1 MSINDFEQ
9 VKEIGSGSFGTV
21 LLVKRKTDGE
31 IYAMKR
37 VKVSKMS
44 IKDREN
50 ALNEVRMLASLRHT
64 NVIDYK
70 EAFYDEESTTL
81 NIVMEHADEGDLANK
96 IKNHKTSKKYIP
108 EADIWSYLIQLIHG
122 LKSLHTKKIM
132 HRDLK
137 SANIFLTKNGVV
149 KIGDLNVSK
158 LVKLQFLYTQTGTP
172 YYASPEVWSEKPYDF
187 KSDIW
192 SLGCI
197 IYEMTALKPPFR
209 AQSMEALYKSIMRGV
224 YEPIPNIYSKEL
236 RDIIATILQIDPSK
250 RPHCDGLLNNSLIKK
265 KMDSQNVNLTSCQG
279 QLLKTI
285 RWPLNTGE
293 INILLPKYKRYHTG
307 KASVMKTSGKNFN
320 SLTLLES
327 MNKENSS
334 KDHISHNN
342 KLRTKT
348 ISQTPTRTNKKPL
361 CYIKRDTIDLVAES
375 VKKVSS
381 ENSKVVS
388 VQSRPMESLSRQSN
402 LSVTP
407 KKNFDVVRKIAIA
420 NNSNKMN
427 ESNGNSAEILS
438 IHTPLTKN
446 YKLNNLQFKNRSIFN
461 NLKTERNKSV
471 QPDKKMN
478 SSLVKKMN
486 LPTSNVL
493 IDINK
498 KFFVKNVNI

>member
-21 LLVKRKTDGE
+21 LLVKRKTDGQ

-37 VKVSKMS
+37 VKVSKMN

-50 ALNEVRMLASLRHT
+50 ALNEVRMLASLCHT

-96 IKNHKTSKKYIP
+96 IKNHKTSKKYIS
-108 EADIWSYLIQLIHG
+108 EADIWSYLIQMIYG
-122 LKSLHTKKIM
+122 LKSLHIKKIM

-137 SANIFLTKNGVV
+137 SANIFLTKSGVV

-158 LVKLQFLYTQTGTP
+158 LVKLQFAYTQTGTP
-172 YYASPEVWSEKPYDF
+172 YYASPEVWSERPYDF

-192 SLGCI
+192 SVGCI
-197 IYEMTALKPPFR
+197 IYEMAALKPPFR

-236 RDIIATILQIDPSK
+236 RDIIATLLQVDPTK
-250 RPHCDGLLNNSLIKK
+250 RPNCDSLLNNPLIKK
-265 KMDSQNVNLTSCQG
+265 KMDSQNVNLASCQG

-285 RWPLNTGE
+285 RWPINSGE
-293 INILLPKYKRYHTG
+293 INVLLPKYKRYHTG
-307 KASVMKTSGKNFN
+307 KTSDKKLSGIHLD
-320 SLTLLES
+320 SLTLVES
-327 MNKENSS
+327 ANKEISS
-334 KDHISHNN
+334 KEHISLNN
-342 KLRTKT
+342 KSRTKT
-348 ISQTPTRTNKKPL
+348 ISQTPTRTTKKTP
-361 CYIKRDTIDLVAES
+361 CYIKRDSIDLVGES
-375 VKKVSS
+375 TKKASL
-381 ENSKVVS
+381 ENSKLAS
-388 VQSRPMESLSRQSN
+388 VQSRPIVSLSRQSN
-402 LSVTP
+402 MSVTP
-407 KKNFDVVRKIAIA
+407 RKNYDAVRKIQIG
-420 NNSNKMN
+420 NTSNKMN
-427 ESNGNSAEILS
+427 DSNGNTSEILS
-438 IHTPLTKN
+438 IHTPLTKK
-446 YKLNNLQFKNRSIFN
+446 YKLNNLQFQNRSIFN
-461 NLKTERNKSV
+461 NIKAERNKSV
-471 QPDKKMN
+471 QQEKNLN
-478 SSLVKKMN
+478 SSSLKKMN